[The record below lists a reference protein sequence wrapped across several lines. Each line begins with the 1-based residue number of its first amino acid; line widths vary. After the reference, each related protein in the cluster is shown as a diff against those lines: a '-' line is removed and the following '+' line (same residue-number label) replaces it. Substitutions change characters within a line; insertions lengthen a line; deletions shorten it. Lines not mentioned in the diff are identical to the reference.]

1 MEKNSTPR
9 TEAQLRFEYRSWRA
23 AVLERLRFEVERKT
37 SQRGLV
43 VVSPVQK
50 IAAAGLVNESWYLFC
65 CAEAIQ
71 GWPVY
76 ARVPSLR
83 KLSVAPLRDQISSP
97 LSFAIFSIARKNDC
111 VFLAFLNVLAAA
123 FTKF

>member
-37 SQRGLV
+37 SQRGWWLYRRFKRLL
-43 VVSPVQK
+43 PQ
-50 IAAAGLVNESWYLFC
+50 GLVMRAGIYFAAPKRSR
-65 CAEAIQ
+65 A
-71 GWPVY
+71 GPVY
-76 ARVPSLR
+76 ARVPSLW